1 MHGVPRYIRQAPRPC
16 PVLDPVKPIIQ
27 PWPDEDETRPPFV
40 TALPTQALAEQ
51 GCQGAEGLSGRRC
64 GGARVL

>member
-40 TALPTQALAEQ
+40 TALPTQARAEQ
-51 GCQGAEGLSGRRC
+51 GARVRRGSLGGGAEELGC
-64 GGARVL
+64 